1 MIKKLLFFSLIFLL
15 PISLEAQK
23 KTRTIGFY
31 NVENLFDTIDGIN
44 DDAEFLPSSKKEWN
58 STKYNEKL
66 KHIDQVFNQWNAP
79 MIIGLCEI
87 ENRKVV
93 QDIINTYSL
102 LDPKQYGIVHYESPD
117 ARGIDVALIYD
128 SSYLKLERSGN
139 LRFTIPG
146 KEAPSSR
153 DIVWGKFSVKKD
165 TIIAMVNHWPSRSG
179 GQAETEPGRIEAAKT
194 AKGFIDS
201 LLAINKNYKIVLMG
215 DLNDHPTDI
224 APTMI
229 AQQLNP
235 MITKESG
242 EFGGTHSYK
251 DEWDVLDH
259 IMVSK
264 GFIKKKKLKVI
275 KSSGKIHSPK
285 FLLEEYKGKIVP
297 FRTYA
302 GNKYLGGYSD
312 HLPVSIEVSCP

>member
-1 MIKKLLFFSLIFLL
+1 MMRILIFLFL
-15 PISLEAQK
+15 LLIFHSANAQK

-44 DDAEFLPSSKKEWN
+44 DDAEFLPTSKKEWN
-58 STKYNEKL
+58 SSKYNEKL

-79 MIIGLCEI
+79 IIIGLCEI
-87 ENRKVV
+87 ENRQVV
-93 QDIINTYSL
+93 QDIVNTYSI
-102 LDPKQYGIVHYESPD
+102 LDPKQYGIIHYESPD

-128 SSYLKLERSGN
+128 SSYLTLVGSGN

-146 KEAPSSR
+146 KDAPSSR
-153 DIVWGKFSVKKD
+153 DIVWGKFSIKKD

-194 AKGFIDS
+194 AKRFIDS
-201 LLAINKNYKIVLMG
+201 LLLINKNYKIVLMG
-215 DLNDHPTDI
+215 DLNDHPSDI

-235 MITKESG
+235 MITKDSG

-264 GFIKKKKLKVI
+264 GFTKKKKLKVI
-275 KSSGKIHSPK
+275 QSSGKIHSPK

>member
-1 MIKKLLFFSLIFLL
+1 MIKKCIFLTAIFL
-15 PISLEAQK
+15 ISFTTDAQK
-23 KTRTIGFY
+23 KSRTIGFY

-44 DDAEFLPSSKKEWN
+44 DDAEFLPASKKEWN

-66 KHIDQVFNQWNAP
+66 KHIDQVFNEWNSP
-79 MIIGLCEI
+79 LIIGLCEI
-87 ENRKVV
+87 ENRMVV
-93 QDIINTYSL
+93 QDIIKTYSL
-102 LDPKQYGIVHYESPD
+102 LAPKQFGIVHYESPD

-128 SSYLKLERSGN
+128 SSYLKLEKSGN

-146 KEAPSSR
+146 KESPSSR

-194 AKGFIDS
+194 AKKFIDS
-201 LLAINKNYKIVLMG
+201 LLTVNKNYKIVLMG

-229 AQQLNP
+229 SQSLRP
-235 MITKESG
+235 MIRKESG
-242 EFGGTHSYK
+242 EYGGTHSYK

-264 GFIKKKKLKVI
+264 GFLKKKKIRVK

-285 FLLEEYKGKIVP
+285 YLLEEYKGKIVP

-312 HLPVSIEVSCP
+312 HLPVSIELSCP